1 MARKQL
7 RWPNVERQVVAWL
20 IAQTGRPVFTETP
33 ETLAAHLPAYQ
44 IERIGGSDEFE
55 IGKAIQVEVNSL
67 AATRPAMWDAVA
79 DVETAMA
86 LLASNGTEDWYVD
99 DVSETFSAAVA
110 PHPNDGVRR
119 ATATYSL
126 TIRPTAT

>member
-1 MARKQL
+1 MARKPV
-7 RWPNVERQVVAWL
+7 RWPNVERQLIAWL
-20 IAQTGRPVFTETP
+20 TAQTGRPVFTETP
-33 ETLAAHLPAYQ
+33 DTLTASLPAYQ
-44 IERIGGSDEFE
+44 IERVGGSDDFE

-79 DVETAMA
+79 DAETAMA
-86 LLASNGTEDWYVD
+86 LLAANGTEHWFVD
-99 DVSETFSAAVA
+99 DVTETFSAAVA

-126 TIRPTAT
+126 TIRPTNQ

>member
-7 RWPNVERQVVAWL
+7 RWPNVERQLIAWL
-20 IAQTGRPVFTETP
+20 TAQTGRPVFAETP
-33 ETLAAHLPAYQ
+33 ETLTDHLPAYQ
-44 IERIGGSDEFE
+44 IERIGGSDAIE

-67 AATRPAMWDAVA
+67 AATRPKMWDAVA
-79 DVETAMA
+79 DVETAMN
-86 LLASNGTEDWYVD
+86 LLAANGTQEWYVD